1 MDKEMS
7 RCSPGLKKLSES
19 MKPTRSSRRSWMK
32 DWKPTTAQ
40 ILEKYPALSNAEM
53 VAQKRRWLVFGF
65 GVFDVPTTAGPSTC
79 SSWTARLHRCESP
92 PSLDAVHFGRRGHV
106 QDRSALLLSVVV
118 AMMAALS
125 VGFALAVIFKEHKSV
140 ASVEPLTDFAAY
152 RGQPLNKA
160 EVRQLTEPRTKLKT
174 SPGASRITV
183 ERDTTTTSG
192 SSTRSPHTESTST
205 TK

>member
-1 MDKEMS
+1 MARFWFRRLRRADDGGPVYVLELD
-7 RCSPGLKKLSES
+7 SPSPPVRE
-19 MKPTRSSRRSWMK
+19 
-32 DWKPTTAQ
+32 
-40 ILEKYPALSNAEM
+40 
-53 VAQKRRWLVFGF
+53 
-65 GVFDVPTTAGPSTC
+65 
-79 SSWTARLHRCESP
+79 P
-92 PSLDAVHFGRRGHV
+92 PSLDAVHFGREGARARPQRAPPFRRCCHDGSTLRWLRPCSHL
-106 QDRSALLLSVVV
+106 Q
-118 AMMAALS
+118 
-125 VGFALAVIFKEHKSV
+125 HKSV

-160 EVRQLTEPRTKLKT
+160 ELTEPRTKLKT